1 VSIKTYLAV
10 QDHSKASGADYVF
23 LLVMARWADDQGI
36 CHPSVPALARC
47 CHVSERSVQETMG
60 RLIELGELKLLE
72 KGGGRATNTY
82 QILCVTR
89 AVQSTAPVKRKV
101 VSGAVHRTA
110 AVQSTAPVKR
120 KVVSGAVHRT
130 AAVQSTAPKEPDKN
144 QGRTRG
150 GGGTP
155 PPQTPAG
162 NPKPETKSL
171 WPAMQPYSA
180 QALVDKHARWWT
192 ELLHPENPKPDR
204 SPEEEALI
212 DAALVRIGGTARIL
226 GFRERPRDASF
237 AREEFLDYL
246 RRHDPV
252 YQAAAERL
260 RQSAQ
265 NLRQSLGEARKKPK
279 AKARGAPG

>member
-1 VSIKTYLAV
+1 MSRPLPERVSIKTYLAV

-110 AVQSTAPVKR
+110 AVQSTAP
-120 KVVSGAVHRT
+120 
-130 AAVQSTAPKEPDKN
+130 KEPDKN

-162 NPKPETKSL
+162 KPKPETKSL